1 MIFFLISKGCVAAV
15 NFTTTKSNLLHAVQ
29 TVYRSSQAKAS
40 LPILGSILFKA
51 QAGELSTTST
61 DIDLTLQCKV
71 NVEVI
76 QEGAICLPA
85 RQIMDIVRC
94 LPDAV
99 IQLENDETTNSV
111 KILYNDS
118 QINIKGY
125 PPDQFPALP
134 EVTEQISFELAQ
146 GLLKEMIRQTIYAVS
161 TDRTRPLFTGV
172 LFENEDQKFRL
183 VATDTHRLALRET
196 EVDAERFSNV
206 IVPGGALSELV
217 RIMRGEDEPVQ
228 VKISKSHISFAMQ
241 GALLISRLIAGQFP
255 AYRQIIPHN
264 FSARLTM
271 NTLELSNALA
281 RAALL
286 IEEEIP
292 ILRFNLEEGQSLISV
307 STPSGWIKENLKANY
322 TGDPME
328 IFFNARY
335 LMETLRPIPT
345 EEVTINFTSPLSA
358 AIIQPTGKDEYL
370 ALLLPARPKS
380 DE

>member
-1 MIFFLISKGCVAAV
+1 M
-15 NFTTTKSNLLHAVQ
+15 NFTTTKSTLLHAVQ

-61 DIDLTLQCKV
+61 DIDLTLQCKAS
-71 NVEVI
+71 VEIV

-99 IQLENDETTNSV
+99 IQLESDETTNSV

-134 EVTEQISFELAQ
+134 EVTEQISFTLAQ
-146 GLLKEMIRQTIYAVS
+146 GLLREMIRQTVYAVS
-161 TDRTRPLFTGV
+161 TDKTRPLFTGV
-172 LFENEDQKFRL
+172 LFENEDRRLRL

-196 EVDAERFSNV
+196 EVDADRFGNV

-271 NTLELSNALA
+271 NTLELSNSLA

-307 STPSGWIKENLKANY
+307 NTTSGWIKENLKANY
-322 TGDPME
+322 AGDPME
-328 IFFNARY
+328 IYFNARY
-335 LMETLRPIPT
+335 LMETLRAIPT

-358 AIIQPTGKDEYL
+358 AIIQPAGKDEYL

-380 DE
+380 D

>member
-1 MIFFLISKGCVAAV
+1 M
-15 NFTTTKSNLLHAVQ
+15 TTKSNLLHAVQ
-29 TVYRSSQAKAS
+29 TVYRSSQAKTS
-40 LPILGSILFKA
+40 LPILGSILFRV

-71 NVEVI
+71 SVEAV

-85 RQIMDIVRC
+85 RQIMDIVRS
-94 LPDAV
+94 LPDAAV
-99 IQLENDETTNSV
+99 QLESDETTNSV

-118 QINIKGY
+118 QMNIKGY

-134 EVTEQISFELAQ
+134 EVIEQISFELAQ

-172 LFENEDQKFRL
+172 LFENEDQRFRL

-196 EVDAERFSNV
+196 GVDADRFGNV

-228 VKISKSHISFAMQ
+228 IKISKSHISFAIQ
-241 GALLISRLIAGQFP
+241 DALLISRLIAGQFP

-271 NTLELSNALA
+271 NALELSNALA

-292 ILRFNLEEGQSLISV
+292 ILRFNLEEGRSLISV
-307 STPSGWIKENLKANY
+307 NTPSGWIKENLKADY

-328 IFFNARY
+328 IYFNARY

-358 AIIQPTGKDEYL
+358 AIIQPAGKDDYL

-380 DE
+380 D